1 MTPQG
6 NCSKLSLFNKER
18 GNLVM
23 ENEEKS
29 EITVSQHA
37 KSRWVERM
45 NGITDEGSVKRYL
58 VSNSDKV
65 VKDIKKSF
73 ENADFVFRGQLGKNH
88 TTSDYYMLNDLVF
101 VEEKMTIITLFKVD
115 FGIEYE
121 DLNETIKRSLIT
133 ALQRAVADQ
142 QEVKSKSGVETKR
155 IKNDIIKVNSEINS
169 YRKQIDLLALK
180 KSGLEGH
187 LKSVD
192 AEVNLANTKVSTL
205 ATKLLYSKDLFEGDL
220 SHK

>member
-1 MTPQG
+1 MA
-6 NCSKLSLFNKER
+6 
-18 GNLVM
+18 
-23 ENEEKS
+23 NEEAV
-29 EITVSQHA
+29 EVTVSQHA

-45 NGITDEGSVKRYL
+45 NGITDDREIKRYL

-65 VKDIKKSF
+65 TKDILTSF
-73 ENADFVFRGQLGKNH
+73 DNADFVFRGQLGKGH
-88 TTSDYYMLNDLVF
+88 STSDYYMLNDLVF
-101 VEEKMTIITLFKVD
+101 VFEKGTIITLFKVD

-133 ALQRAVADQ
+133 ALQRAVDDQ

-155 IKNDIIKVNSEINS
+155 IKNDISQVNSEINS
-169 YRKQIDLLALK
+169 YRKQIDLLAIK
-180 KSGLEGH
+180 KSGLEGQ

-192 AEVNLANTKVSTL
+192 AEVSLANTKVATL

-220 SHK
+220 NHK

>member
-1 MTPQG
+1 MA
-6 NCSKLSLFNKER
+6 
-18 GNLVM
+18 
-23 ENEEKS
+23 NEEAVDV
-29 EITVSQHA
+29 TVSQHA

-45 NGITDEGSVKRYL
+45 NGITDDREIKRYL

-65 VKDIKKSF
+65 TKDILTSF
-73 ENADFVFRGQLGKNH
+73 DNADFVFRGQLGKGH
-88 TTSDYYMLNDLVF
+88 STSDYYMLNDLVF
-101 VEEKMTIITLFKVD
+101 VFEKGTIITLFKVD

-133 ALQRAVADQ
+133 ALQRAVDDQ

-155 IKNDIIKVNSEINS
+155 IKNDISQVNSEINS
-169 YRKQIDLLALK
+169 YRKQIDLLAIK
-180 KSGLEGH
+180 KSGLEGQ

-192 AEVNLANTKVSTL
+192 AEVSLANTKVATL

-220 SHK
+220 NHK